1 MADIE
6 KRSNGFLVQWRDAET
21 RKKLS
26 RQYNWAGDP
35 NSVGGGVVTKGGSLL
50 QAEASVAEF

>member
-1 MADIE
+1 MAYIE
-6 KRSNGFLVQWRDAET
+6 RRSNGFLVQWRDAET

-26 RQYNWAGDP
+26 RQYKWAGDP
-35 NSVGGGVVTKGGSLL
+35 NSVGGVVTKEGSLL

>member
-1 MADIE
+1 MAYIE

-26 RQYNWAGDP
+26 RQYKWAGDP
-35 NSVGGGVVTKGGSLL
+35 NSVGGVVTKEGSLL